1 MRIAIDYTPAIAQR
15 AGIGR
20 YTRDLVEAL
29 AQVDSDDR
37 FTLFSAEPPTPDRGF
52 PTTANMTSRV
62 FGVGNRHMTIF
73 WQRLRA
79 PVPAELF
86 MGNADLIHG
95 PDFILPPALRARR
108 VVTVHDLA
116 FLTHPEC
123 AVPKLVSYLSRV
135 VPRALRAADHVISV
149 SQRTADDLHT
159 LLGVPS
165 EKITVIPLGVDPAFT
180 AEVDEQ
186 AVAAVREK
194 YGLEGPVALAVGTIE
209 PRKNYEGLVA
219 AFERARQAADG
230 PRTLV
235 IAGRKGWLYEG
246 VFAAVE
252 RLGLTEHVRFLD
264 YIPDGELATLYH
276 AAAVVAVPSL
286 YEGFGIPVL
295 EAMASGTPVVC
306 SDGGSL
312 PEVAGD
318 AALVVPV
325 ADTDALSDALVR
337 ATGDA
342 GLRTSLIQRG
352 RERVAGFTWE
362 AAARAH
368 VQVYHETVKGK

>member
-20 YTRDLVEAL
+20 YTRDLVDAL
-29 AQVDSDDR
+29 ARVDTADR
-37 FTLFSAEPPTPDRGF
+37 FTLFSAERSTAERGF
-52 PTTANMTSRV
+52 PRAANMTARV
-62 FGVGNRHMTIF
+62 FDVGNRRMTIF

-86 MGNADLIHG
+86 MGNADVIHG

-108 VVTVHDLA
+108 VVTIHDLA

-123 AVPKLVSYLSRV
+123 ALPKLVAYLSRV
-135 VPRALRAADHVISV
+135 VPRALAAADAVIAV
-149 SQRTADDLHT
+149 SERTAADLHT
-159 LLGVPS
+159 LLGVPR

-180 AEVDEQ
+180 LRVDAA
-186 AVAAVREK
+186 AVAALRER
-194 YGLEGPVALAVGTIE
+194 YALAGPVALAVGTIE
-209 PRKNYEGLVA
+209 PRKNYEGLIA
-219 AFERARQAADG
+219 AFDQARREPGG
-230 PRTLV
+230 PQTLV

-252 RLGLTEHVRFLD
+252 RLGLSERVRFLD
-264 YIPDGELATLYH
+264 YIPDGELATLY
-276 AAAVVAVPSL
+276 AAADVLAMPSL

-318 AALVVPV
+318 AAVVVPV
-325 ADTDALSDALVR
+325 SDTEALSRALARVASDGELR
-337 ATGDA
+337 AA
-342 GLRTSLIQRG
+342 LIAKGL
-352 RERVAGFTWE
+352 ERVQGYTWD

-368 VQVYHETVKGK
+368 VQVYHAAAKGA